1 MTKGQLL
8 SALFLLALFMGA
20 GPGATWI
27 DGTPAKPNFWFGI
40 PALYVWLVI
49 WFLVMAGCIITAAFT
64 LWRDED

>member
-1 MTKGQLL
+1 MTKGHIL
-8 SALFLLALFMGA
+8 SAIFVLALIMGA

-27 DGTPAKPNFWFGI
+27 DGTPDQPNFWFGI

-49 WFLVMAGCIITAAFT
+49 WFLVMAACIITAAFT